1 MRSSGK
7 LEENIQYAKA
17 LQAIMR
23 KQPKLTMLP
32 TTDSDQ
38 WQVFK
43 LVKDPL
49 LRHRAMHEIP
59 QAMYKLTESA
69 MVESGLADRVND
81 FESCITSLSKT
92 TSDLVLNITFCS
104 TKHFDFNV
112 VSEMAWKLFDIGYG
126 SKELSCLKKSTT
138 IQPISNTTNGGI
150 RLQVKQM
157 YCTSINL
164 SARVDWTRRTV
175 LEDELHP
182 IPEGVLVM
190 NNSAWVVLEK
200 LDNGEA
206 CRIKFFQKST
216 LPMIQAS
223 ADGKSHLDSDAWY
236 QYYRIGNVSECAMQ
250 SLKSIVSDFDGA
262 ITTLLAHYNGDVDET
277 FRRVIAML
285 DLEASI

>member
-1 MRSSGK
+1 
-7 LEENIQYAKA
+7 
-17 LQAIMR
+17 
-23 KQPKLTMLP
+23 
-32 TTDSDQ
+32 
-38 WQVFK
+38 
-43 LVKDPL
+43 
-49 LRHRAMHEIP
+49 
-59 QAMYKLTESA
+59 
-69 MVESGLADRVND
+69 
-81 FESCITSLSKT
+81 
-92 TSDLVLNITFCS
+92 
-104 TKHFDFNV
+104 
-112 VSEMAWKLFDIGYG
+112 MASKLFDIGYG
-126 SKELSCLKKSTT
+126 SKELSFKVLEKIDYNSAYIKYNKRWNSTPS
-138 IQPISNTTNGGI
+138 QANV
-150 RLQVKQM
+150 LYK
-157 YCTSINL
+157 
-164 SARVDWTRRTV
+164 RVMEPERDVIVCRTV

>member
-164 SARVDWTRRTV
+164 SARVDWTQRGFMCA
-175 LEDELHP
+175 H
-182 IPEGVLVM
+182 
-190 NNSAWVVLEK
+190 
-200 LDNGEA
+200 
-206 CRIKFFQKST
+206 FFQKST